1 MVRFAAQVISFLF
14 HPLLLS
20 TYLVIFLSAF
30 FPTMVMADRGKLWI
44 VTAFI
49 FVFTFLLPALNLIM
63 LRSFKTI
70 GSLTL
75 RDRQDRI
82 FPFAIIT
89 VIYGIIA
96 FLFYYKLPFPNL
108 NKLMLIVFGLVLA
121 SLLITFFFK
130 ISIHSISMAGAVGIV
145 LPLNRAM
152 EEPRLLVPTVVLI
165 MLAGLV
171 MSARLVL
178 GAHTLREVLQGA
190 MVGFAIG
197 YSGVMV
203 LFWTII
209 H

>member
-20 TYLVIFLSAF
+20 TYLVIFLGAF
-30 FPTMVMADRGKLWI
+30 FPTMVMADRGKVWI

-70 GSLTL
+70 RSLTL
-75 RDRQDRI
+75 RDRQERI

-121 SLLITFFFK
+121 SFLITFFIK
-130 ISIHSISMAGAVGIV
+130 ISIHSISMAGAIGIV
-145 LPLNRAM
+145 LPLNKAM
-152 EEPRLLVPTVVLI
+152 EEPRLLVPTALLI
-165 MLAGLV
+165 VLAGLV

-190 MVGFAIG
+190 LVGFAIG

-203 LFWTII
+203 LF
-209 H
+209 

>member
-20 TYLVIFLSAF
+20 TYLVILLGAF
-30 FPTMVMADRGKLWI
+30 FPAMVMADRGKVWI
-44 VTAFI
+44 VTAFV

-75 RDRQDRI
+75 RERQERI

-96 FLFYYKLPFPNL
+96 FLFYYELPFPNL

-121 SLLITFFFK
+121 SFLITFFVK
-130 ISIHSISMAGAVGIV
+130 ISVHSISMAGAFGIV
-145 LPLNRAM
+145 LPLNKAM
-152 EEPRLLVPTVVLI
+152 EEPRLLVPAVVLI
-165 MLAGLV
+165 VLAGLV
-171 MSARLVL
+171 MSARLIL
-178 GAHTLREVLQGA
+178 GAHTLREVLHGA
-190 MVGFAIG
+190 AVGFAIG

-203 LFWTII
+203 LF
-209 H
+209 

>member
-20 TYLVIFLSAF
+20 TYLVIFLGAF
-30 FPTMVMADRGKLWI
+30 FPTMVMADRGKVWI

-70 GSLTL
+70 RSLTL
-75 RDRQDRI
+75 RDRQERI

-121 SLLITFFFK
+121 SFLITFFIK
-130 ISIHSISMAGAVGIV
+130 ISIHSISMAGAIGIV
-145 LPLNRAM
+145 LPLNKAM
-152 EEPRLLVPTVVLI
+152 EEPRLLVPTALLI

-197 YSGVMV
+197 YCGVMV
-203 LFWTII
+203 LF
-209 H
+209 

>member
-20 TYLVIFLSAF
+20 TYLVIFLGAF
-30 FPTMVMADRGKLWI
+30 FPTMVMADRGKVWI

-70 GSLTL
+70 RSLTL
-75 RDRQDRI
+75 RDRQERI

-121 SLLITFFFK
+121 SFLITFFIK
-130 ISIHSISMAGAVGIV
+130 ISIHSISMAGAIGIV
-145 LPLNRAM
+145 LPLNKAM
-152 EEPRLLVPTVVLI
+152 EEPRLLVPTALLI
-165 MLAGLV
+165 VLAGLV

-178 GAHTLREVLQGA
+178 GAHTLSDVLKGA
-190 MVGFAIG
+190 LVGFAIG
-197 YSGVMV
+197 YCGVMV
-203 LFWTII
+203 LF
-209 H
+209 

>member
-1 MVRFAAQVISFLF
+1 MVRFAAQIISFLF

-20 TYLVIFLSAF
+20 TYLVIFLGAF
-30 FPTMVMADRGKLWI
+30 FPTMVMADRGKVWI

-70 GSLTL
+70 RSLTL
-75 RDRQDRI
+75 RDRQERI

-121 SLLITFFFK
+121 SFLITFFIK
-130 ISIHSISMAGAVGIV
+130 ISIHSISMAGAIGIA
-145 LPLNRAM
+145 LPLNKAM
-152 EEPRLLVPTVVLI
+152 EEPRLLVPTALLI
-165 MLAGLV
+165 VLAGLV

-190 MVGFAIG
+190 LVGFAIG

-203 LFWTII
+203 LF
-209 H
+209 